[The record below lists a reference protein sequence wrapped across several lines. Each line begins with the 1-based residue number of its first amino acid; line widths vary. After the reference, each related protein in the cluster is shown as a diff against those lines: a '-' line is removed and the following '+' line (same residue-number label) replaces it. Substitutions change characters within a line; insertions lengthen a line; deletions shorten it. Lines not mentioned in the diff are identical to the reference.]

1 MPHNHDHTAKNLKT
15 AFFLNLGFSL
25 IELVGGILTNSLAIV
40 SDAIHDFGD
49 SFVLALSWFAE
60 RISKRGKDSKFTFGY
75 RRVSLVGALINAGV
89 LLIGAVMVLREA
101 IPRLW
106 EPQQPDP
113 VGMLALA
120 LLGILVNGLAVLRLR
135 HEESLNSRMVFLHLM
150 EDILGWTA
158 IFVVSILMLFFD
170 VPILD
175 PILSILISIIILIA
189 IYRILR
195 QTMRIVLQG
204 VPKNIDL
211 DDVRK
216 KITAIDGIE
225 TIHDLH
231 LWTLDGEFNILT
243 AHVVLEIDAK
253 TSELLPLKTQI
264 RSTLQNLGIQHVT
277 MEFET
282 FDEACDHLNC

>member
-1 MPHNHDHTAKNLKT
+1 MSRGHDHTTKNLKT

-25 IELVGGILTNSLAIV
+25 IELVGGILTNSLAII
-40 SDAIHDFGD
+40 SDAVHDFGD
-49 SFVLALSWFAE
+49 SFILSLSWLAE
-60 RISKRGKDSKFTFGY
+60 RVSHRGGDSRFTFGY

-106 EPQQPDP
+106 APQQPDP

-120 LLGILVNGLAVLRLR
+120 VLGILVNGFAVLRLR

-150 EDILGWTA
+150 EDVLGWLA
-158 IFVVSILMLFFD
+158 IFVASILMLFFD

-175 PILSILISIIILIA
+175 PILSILISTIILIA

-204 VPKNIDL
+204 VPKDFDL
-211 DDVRK
+211 DEVRK
-216 KITAIDGIE
+216 KITTINGIE

-243 AHVVLEIDAK
+243 AHVVLETDTK
-253 TSELLPLKTQI
+253 TSELLSLKTTI
-264 RSTLQNLGIQHVT
+264 RSTLKDLGIQHVT
-277 MEFET
+277 IEFET
-282 FDEACDHLNC
+282 FDEACDEINC